1 MLMLYLESLDPPFEA
16 TSREAVAAEL
26 LLPSLAVFRRRRNT
40 SRVTHEESSSFRRL
54 ISLRR
59 PATTTTKTSTRGEGG
74 KRREEETA
82 FVSDDHKR
90 PDNRLM
96 MQLKFVQLLSLLL
109 PRCFDRPSRHASDG
123 QGSERERW
131 RGVRAKERQSERE
144 RDARWRVHKRRQR
157 TRDAFLCKIL
167 ALTSLRAA

>member
-1 MLMLYLESLDPPFEA
+1 MLYLESLDPPFEA
-16 TSREAVAAEL
+16 TSREVVAAEL
-26 LLPSLAVFRRRRNT
+26 LLPSLAVCRKRRNT
-40 SRVTHEESSSFRRL
+40 SRVTHEENSSFRRL

-131 RGVRAKERQSERE
+131 RGVRAKERQ